1 MNGKYKGIGGKSV
14 AGLLLCLLGVLTACE
29 DDFGKNGPN
38 SGALTMKVAV
48 PEGWTS
54 GIAVDE
60 SSPDSRCVSVDAAAS
75 ESAIPLY
82 LHTIESDNA
91 VAVPSTRG
99 ALKTAVE
106 RFSMSAICYKSED
119 DISGHTP
126 NFAHDLTC
134 RVGGDGTASCSEPL
148 LWPAKGNV
156 RFFAFAPLNEDL
168 TKPFALSGADAIGSP
183 TITYTV
189 PDKIADQYDLMAAC
203 TDATSPA
210 VKLEFRHI
218 LTAVKVV
225 TAKDMIPGTI
235 TKVTFSGIPNKG
247 TYTPGTGV
255 DEDKWV
261 IDKTSKGAS
270 YTVER
275 DVTIEGGYQGSGDN
289 VVGTDEGGKEVIGE
303 TDNLTLLMIPQTLP
317 EGAKLEVT
325 FKEDLSGKVY
335 TLSADLKGKTW
346 PAGKILTYSIS
357 PSSINIQPVVKFNK
371 KPDDTLPYSGVWHD
385 VEVSACVRVTKERSE
400 PEIRASQI
408 PEIQYSFDD
417 GNTYSSSKFYDSNGN
432 ELKAAASAGSSNVR
446 AESETTNEKNM
457 CILEPQSDFKLL
469 QGELNGD
476 FDTDKVINL
485 YEESGNESANCYM
498 VDKPGYYR
506 FPVVYGNT
514 YKAGGLNAAAIT
526 IEEPVVKDGMR
537 YYPDYKGKEIKGYN
551 ISEGDDA
558 VLAWQDAPDLIDKVE
573 LMSEKENGVSWVQFR
588 VRKHSITQGNAL
600 IVVRDADD
608 VIVWSWHIWVSKHT
622 KAWRTGVSNCR
633 PVKSIYKKGGNYEFT
648 GNKYD
653 LADVNLGYCDP
664 HDGNDE
670 RKFKIRFKVTVN
682 NSEIM
687 VTKYEYTDGAIINT
701 KEKEFT
707 QAEFKGSLAGDN
719 TYYQWGRS
727 APTPGGIY
735 NKSTPKY
742 YYKSSNDYSE
752 LNMENKPLF
761 YNDGNDSYGLRRNPS
776 STGDS
781 VDETEKGVTID
792 WAIRNPHVFKMSQY
806 DKEYVSGME
815 NYRDHWHQFINKDN
829 IPDYAVNST
838 SELLQMWNPKATMLD
853 KAMTSKED
861 DVVKS
866 VYDPCPAGYIV
877 PPANLFSAFAYCAT
891 YGNYCVY
898 DNEVYNDAMSSVDY
912 KTNVAQSGVNNT
924 WRVTANGVS
933 FDFPATGLRNKSLR
947 FKDFS
952 TVKLA
957 LSTRADSDPCNLRD
971 QTYPA
976 FRMLTYLSS
985 STMGNNGQV
994 SLFYIDSRHYY
1005 TDKEN
1010 KQERKGETGV
1020 KSLEMFSLND
1030 EPAIACCQLS
1040 ANSYGLSVRPMKD
1053 K

>member
-106 RFSMSAICYKSED
+106 RFTMSAICYKSED

-134 RVGGDGTASCSEPL
+134 WVENDETASCSKPL

-156 RFFAFAPLNEDL
+156 RFFAFAPLNEDF

-255 DEDKWV
+255 DNKWV

-275 DVTIEGGYQGSGDN
+275 DVTIGGGYQGSGDN

-325 FKEDLSGKVY
+325 FKEALSGKVY

-357 PSSINIQPVVKFNK
+357 PSSIKIQPVVKFNK

-385 VEVSACVRVTKERSE
+385 VEVSACVRVTKEGSD
-400 PEIRASQI
+400 PEMRASQI
-408 PEIQYSFDD
+408 PEVQYSFDD
-417 GNTYSSSKFYDSNGN
+417 GKSYFPTKFYDSNGN

-498 VDKPGYYR
+498 VDKPGYYK

-514 YKAGGLNAAAIT
+514 YKDGRLNATAIT
-526 IEEPVVKDGMR
+526 IDDPESKNGML
-537 YYPDYKGKEIKGYN
+537 YYPDYKGDKIENYN
-551 ISEGDDA
+551 ISEGKDA
-558 VLAWQDAPDLIDKVE
+558 VLAWQDAPDLIDDIKFIE
-573 LMSEKENGVSWVQFR
+573 GNPSWVQFR

-600 IVVRDADD
+600 IVVRDASG

-735 NKSTPKY
+735 NEGTPKY
-742 YYKSSNDYSE
+742 YYKSNDYSE

-761 YNDGNDSYGLRRNPS
+761 YDDGNDLYSFRRNPS
-776 STGDS
+776 STSFDS
-781 VDETEKGVTID
+781 ANDTEKGVTVD
-792 WAIRNPHVFKMSQY
+792 WAIQNPHVFKMSQY
-806 DKEYVSGME
+806 DKEYAGDME
-815 NYRDHWHQFINKDN
+815 NYRDHWHKFIKGDFR
-829 IPDYAVNST
+829 PAYAVEGASV
-838 SELLQMWNPKATMLD
+838 LFQMWNPQATTVKD
-853 KAMTSKED
+853 IKED
-861 DVVKS
+861 VTKS
-866 VYDPCPAGYIV
+866 VYDPCPAGYTV
-877 PPANLFSAFAYCAT
+877 PPANLFSAFAYSSST
-891 YGNYCVY
+891 YGRYCVY
-898 DNEVYNDAMSSVDY
+898 NNKVSSVDY
-912 KTNVAQSGVNNT
+912 KTDVVPCDNYT
-924 WRVTANGVS
+924 WRVTVNDVS
-933 FDFPATGLRNKSLR
+933 FDFPATGMRNKSLR
-947 FKDFS
+947 YKDFA

-957 LSTRADSDPCNLRD
+957 SSTRADSGDPCNLRD

-985 STMGNNGQV
+985 STMGSSGQV
-994 SLFYIDSRHYY
+994 ALFYIDSRHY
-1005 TDKEN
+1005 TNE
-1010 KQERKGETGV
+1010 EGGRPGETGE
-1020 KSLEMFSLND
+1020 KSLNMFRSNN
-1030 EPAIACCQLS
+1030 EPAIACNQSS

-1053 K
+1053 INK

>member
-1 MNGKYKGIGGKSV
+1 MNGKYKGIGGV
-14 AGLLLCLLGVLTACE
+14 AGLLLCLIGVLMACE

-106 RFSMSAICYKSED
+106 RFSMSAICYKNED

-134 RVGGDGTASCSEPL
+134 RVGSDGTASCSEPL
-148 LWPAKGNV
+148 LWPANGNV

-168 TKPFALSGADAIGSP
+168 TKPFALSGAGAIGSP

-210 VKLEFRHI
+210 VELEFRHI

-255 DEDKWV
+255 DKDKWV
-261 IDKTSKGAS
+261 IDKTLKGAS

-275 DVTIEGGYQGSGDN
+275 NVTIEGGYQGSGDN

-325 FKEDLSGKVY
+325 FEEALSGKVY
-335 TLSADLKGKTW
+335 TLSADLRGKTW

-385 VEVSACVRVTKERSE
+385 VKVSAYVRVTKEGSE

-408 PEIQYSFDD
+408 PEVQYSFDD
-417 GNTYSSSKFYDSNGN
+417 GKSYFPTKFYDSNGN
-432 ELKAAASAGSSNVR
+432 EPKAAASAESSYVR
-446 AESETTNEKNM
+446 AESETTSEKNM
-457 CILEPQSDFKLL
+457 CILEPQSDFKTL

-476 FDTDKVINL
+476 FETDKVINL

-498 VDKPGYYR
+498 VDKPGYYK

-514 YKAGGLNAAAIT
+514 YKNGSLNKAAIT
-526 IEEPVVKDGMR
+526 IDDPESKNGML
-537 YYPDYKGKEIKGYN
+537 YYPDYKGNQIENYN
-551 ISEGDDA
+551 ISEGKDA
-558 VLAWQDAPDLIDKVE
+558 VLAWQDAPDLIDDIKFIE
-573 LMSEKENGVSWVQFR
+573 GNPSWVQFR

-600 IVVRDADD
+600 IVVRDANGD
-608 VIVWSWHIWVSKHT
+608 IVWSWHIWVSQHT
-622 KAWRTGVSNCR
+622 KAWRAGISNCQL
-633 PVKSIYKKGGNYEFT
+633 VKSIYKKDGNYEFT
-648 GNKYD
+648 GKKYY

-664 HDGNDE
+664 HDGNGE
-670 RKFKIRFKVTVN
+670 RKFKVRFKVTVN

-687 VTKYEYTDGAIINT
+687 VTKYEYTDGTIVNT
-701 KEKEFT
+701 KEQEFT

-735 NKSTPKY
+735 NEGTPKY
-742 YYKSSNDYSE
+742 YYKSNDYSE

-761 YNDGNDSYGLRRNPS
+761 YDDGNDLYSFRRNPS
-776 STGDS
+776 STSFDS
-781 VDETEKGVTID
+781 ANETEKGVTVD

-806 DKEYVSGME
+806 DKEYASGME
-815 NYRDHWHQFINKDN
+815 NYRDHWHKFIDEDNK
-829 IPDYAVNST
+829 PGYAVSAT

-861 DVVKS
+861 GVVKS
-866 VYDPCPAGYIV
+866 VYDPCPAGYLV
-877 PPANLFSAFAYCAT
+877 PPANLFSAFAYYAA
-891 YGNYCVY
+891 YGSYCVY

-912 KTNVAQSGVNNT
+912 KTNVTQSGKNT
-924 WRVTANGVS
+924 WSVTANGAS
-933 FDFPATGLRNKSLR
+933 FAFPATGVRNKSLR
-947 FKDFS
+947 YKDFA
-952 TVKLA
+952 TVNLA
-957 LSTRADSDPCNLRD
+957 SSTRTDSDPYDLRG

-985 STMGNNGQV
+985 STMGSNGQV
-994 SLFYIDSRHYY
+994 SLFYIDSRYY
-1005 TDKEN
+1005 TNEEGK
-1010 KQERKGETGV
+1010 RLGETGV
-1020 KSLEMFSLND
+1020 ESLKMFSQND
-1030 EPAIACCQLS
+1030 KPAIVCCQLS
-1040 ANSYGLSVRPMKD
+1040 ANSYGLSVRPMKEIN